1 MEDNSFLDIVKGKL
15 NIDPLHYQSLREIGS
30 YIKSN
35 KIESLFNELLTNV
48 LAERPE
54 APREFIRELLKNVKQ
69 KRNEKGDFEWD
80 FDKQFLTEKDFEAL
94 FDSYDVLG
102 LHTIPVAYLA
112 HALKA
117 VGVARPEEVL

>member
-54 APREFIRELLKNVKQ
+54 APREFIRELLKNVK
-69 KRNEKGDFEWD
+69 
-80 FDKQFLTEKDFEAL
+80 
-94 FDSYDVLG
+94 
-102 LHTIPVAYLA
+102 
-112 HALKA
+112 
-117 VGVARPEEVL
+117 